1 MAKRNFGAE
10 VSPEDK
16 KKVSKEGFQKA
27 LKIFRFT
34 LPYKG
39 TFFVGFIFLILSQ
52 ITSMSIP
59 LLMGQ
64 MVGAIVSP
72 QKSGSQGIE
81 NIPTNGFS
89 QKIEGFLNPNST
101 QLTLNDVT
109 FLFAFLLILQ
119 AIFSFFRVYTFTKV
133 SEQSMRDLRKTLY
146 TKIITLPIP
155 FFEKNRVG
163 ELMSRITT
171 DITQLQD
178 VLSITLAEFFRQIFT
193 LVGGIILISFLSSK
207 LTMFMLLT
215 FPFLVVAAIIFGR
228 FIRKNS
234 KKVQDELASTN
245 IIVEETLQSINVVKA
260 FTNEDLE
267 VKRYSSSVQKVVD
280 YAMKAATFRGAF
292 ISFIIFVL
300 FGGIVGVVW
309 YGGNLV
315 LQGELAFKDLFT
327 FIIYTGFIGGS
338 VGGLGDMYAQIQKT
352 VGASERILEILEEK
366 SEIEVGS
373 SSMMNEP
380 TNTLLS
386 VSSQTTEFD
395 LALSVRTQTT
405 TGTQYSIEEL
415 KSDSVSVSKV
425 PPSEAEGAIVYQNV
439 AFSYPSRPDME
450 VLRNINLEVK
460 AGEKIGLV
468 GYSGAGKSTIVQ
480 LLMRYYKLTGGQILV
495 DGKNINEYNLTDLR
509 KNIAIVP
516 QEVMLF
522 GGTIYENIAYGNPQ
536 ASENEAIEAAKKA
549 NAFDFIESFPE
560 KFQTIVGERGV
571 KLSGGQRQRVAI
583 ARAILKDPA
592 ILILDEATSALDSE
606 SEKLVQDALDTLMQ
620 NRTTIIIAHRLA
632 TIRNV
637 DTIYVLKEGEVSE
650 QGSHDELVL
659 IENGIYANLVKL
671 QFENGMVFES

>member
-1 MAKRNFGAE
+1 MAKRNLGSE

-72 QKSGSQGIE
+72 QKAVSQGIA

-89 QKIEGFLNPNST
+89 QKIEHILNPNSS

-119 AIFSFFRVYTFTKV
+119 AIFSFFRVYTFTQV

-215 FPFLVVAAIIFGR
+215 FPFLVVAAIIFGK

-366 SEIEVGS
+366 SEIEVGL
-373 SSMMNEP
+373 NEE
-380 TNTLLS
+380 
-386 VSSQTTEFD
+386 VSQKLEVVGKLENHNSQ
-395 LALSVRTQTT
+395 LIPKI
-405 TGTQYSIEEL
+405 QY
-415 KSDSVSVSKV
+415 K
-425 PPSEAEGAIVYQNV
+425 NV

-460 AGEKIGLV
+460 SGEKIGLV

-480 LLMRYYKLTGGQILV
+480 LLMRYYKLTGGEILV
-495 DGKNINEYNLTDLR
+495 DGKNINEYNLTELR

-522 GGTIYENIAYGNPQ
+522 GGTIYENIAYGNPES
-536 ASENEAIEAAKKA
+536 SENEVIEAARKA
-549 NAFDFIESFPE
+549 NAFNFIESFPE

-583 ARAILKDPA
+583 ARAILKNPS

-650 QGSHDELVL
+650 RGSHEELVL

-671 QFENGMVFES
+671 QFENGLVMESYTQKL

>member
-10 VSPEDK
+10 VAPEDK
-16 KKVSKEGFQKA
+16 KKVSKEGFNKA
-27 LKIFRFT
+27 LNIFRFT

-39 TFFVGFIFLILSQ
+39 TFFIGFIFLVLSQ
-52 ITSMSIP
+52 MTSMSIP

-72 QKSGSQGIE
+72 QKPVNQALA
-81 NIPTNGFS
+81 NIPNNGIG
-89 QKIEGFLNPNST
+89 QKIQSMLSPQSVN
-101 QLTLNDVT
+101 LTLNDVT
-109 FLFAFLLILQ
+109 ILFVVLLILQ
-119 AIFSFFRVYTFTKV
+119 AAFSFFRVYTFTRV
-133 SEQSMRDLRKTLY
+133 SEQSMRDLRKALY

-178 VLSITLAEFFRQIFT
+178 VLSITLAELFRQIFT

-207 LTMFMLLT
+207 LTLFMLMT

-228 FIRKNS
+228 FIRKNA

-260 FTNEDLE
+260 FTNEALE

-280 YAMKAATFRGAF
+280 YALKAATFRGGF

-300 FGGIVGVVW
+300 FGGVVGVVW

-338 VGGLGDMYAQIQKT
+338 VGGLGDMYAQIQRT
-352 VGASERILEILEEK
+352 IGASERILEILDEK
-366 SEIEVGS
+366 SEISVDERMVSRKSEVVATS
-373 SSMMNEP
+373 TP
-380 TNTLLS
+380 KI
-386 VSSQTTEFD
+386 
-395 LALSVRTQTT
+395 A
-405 TGTQYSIEEL
+405 Y
-415 KSDSVSVSKV
+415 K
-425 PPSEAEGAIVYQNV
+425 NV
-439 AFSYPSRPDME
+439 AFAYPSRPDME
-450 VLRNINLEVK
+450 VLKNISLEVK
-460 AGEKIGLV
+460 SGEKVGLV

-480 LLMRYYKLTGGQILV
+480 LLMRYYKLSSGEILV
-495 DGKNINEYNLTDLR
+495 EGKNINDYDLTELR
-509 KNIAIVP
+509 KKIAIVP

-522 GGTIYENIAYGNPQ
+522 GGTIYENISYGNPN
-536 ASENEAIEAAKKA
+536 ASENEVIAAAKKA
-549 NAFDFIESFPE
+549 NAFDFIDSFPE
-560 KFQTIVGERGV
+560 QFQTIVGERGV
-571 KLSGGQRQRVAI
+571 KLSGGQRQRIAI

-592 ILILDEATSALDSE
+592 ILVLDEATSALDSE
-606 SEKLVQDALDTLMQ
+606 SEKLVQDALDVLMQ

-637 DTIYVLKEGEVSE
+637 DTIYVLKEGEVAE
-650 QGSHDELVL
+650 KGSHDAL
-659 IENGIYANLVKL
+659 ISIEGGIYANLVKL
-671 QFENGMVFES
+671 QYENNMVLEG

>member
-1 MAKRNFGAE
+1 LIEGINTTQKMAKRNFGSE
-10 VSPEDK
+10 VAPEDK
-16 KKVSKEGFQKA
+16 KKVSKEGFNKA
-27 LKIFRFT
+27 LNIFRFT

-39 TFFVGFIFLILSQ
+39 TFFIGFIFLVLSQ

-72 QKSGSQGIE
+72 QKPVNQALA
-81 NIPTNGFS
+81 NIPNNGIG
-89 QKIEGFLNPNST
+89 QKIQSMLSPQSVN
-101 QLTLNDVT
+101 LTLNDVT
-109 FLFAFLLILQ
+109 ILFVVLLILQ
-119 AIFSFFRVYTFTKV
+119 AAFSFFRVYTFTRV
-133 SEQSMRDLRKTLY
+133 SEQSMRDLRKALY

-178 VLSITLAEFFRQIFT
+178 VLSITLAELFRQIFT

-207 LTMFMLLT
+207 LTLFMLMT

-260 FTNEDLE
+260 FTNEALE

-280 YAMKAATFRGAF
+280 YALKAATFRGGF

-300 FGGIVGVVW
+300 FGGVVGVVW

-338 VGGLGDMYAQIQKT
+338 VGGLGDMYAQIQRT
-352 VGASERILEILEEK
+352 IGASERILEILDEK
-366 SEIEVGS
+366 SEINVDEKVLSQKSEVVATS
-373 SSMMNEP
+373 TP
-380 TNTLLS
+380 KI
-386 VSSQTTEFD
+386 
-395 LALSVRTQTT
+395 A
-405 TGTQYSIEEL
+405 Y
-415 KSDSVSVSKV
+415 K
-425 PPSEAEGAIVYQNV
+425 NV
-439 AFSYPSRPDME
+439 AFAYPSRPDME
-450 VLRNINLEVK
+450 VLKNISLEVK
-460 AGEKIGLV
+460 SGEKVGLV

-480 LLMRYYKLTGGQILV
+480 LLMRYYKLSSGEILV
-495 DGKNINEYNLTDLR
+495 EGKNINDYDLTELR
-509 KNIAIVP
+509 KKIAIVP

-522 GGTIYENIAYGNPQ
+522 GGTIYENISYGNPN
-536 ASENEAIEAAKKA
+536 ASENEVIAAAKKA
-549 NAFDFIESFPE
+549 NAFDFIDSFPE
-560 KFQTIVGERGV
+560 QFQTIVGERGV
-571 KLSGGQRQRVAI
+571 KLSGGQRQRIAI

-592 ILILDEATSALDSE
+592 ILVLDEATSALDSE
-606 SEKLVQDALDTLMQ
+606 SEKLVQDALDVLMQ

-637 DTIYVLKEGEVSE
+637 DTIYVLKEGEVAE
-650 QGSHDELVL
+650 KGSHDAL
-659 IENGIYANLVKL
+659 ISIEGGIYANLVKL
-671 QFENGMVFES
+671 QYENNMVLEG

>member
-72 QKSGSQGIE
+72 QKSINQGIT

-89 QKIEGFLNPNST
+89 QKIQHFLHLDSN
-101 QLTLNDVT
+101 QLTLNSVT
-109 FLFAFLLILQ
+109 TLFAILLILQ
-119 AIFSFFRVYTFTKV
+119 AGFSFIRVYTFTLV

-267 VKRYSSSVQKVVD
+267 VRRYSSSVQKVVD

-366 SEIEVGS
+366 SEIEVES
-373 SSMMNEP
+373 S
-380 TNTLLS
+380 
-386 VSSQTTEFD
+386 VG
-395 LALSVRTQTT
+395 TQTT
-405 TGTQYSIEEL
+405 ATAPRSVGRPAPDGGAFSVPSDSKISSSVLINGL
-415 KSDSVSVSKV
+415 KSDEKA
-425 PPSEAEGAIVYQNV
+425 PPSGAGGASGSVTYQNV
-439 AFSYPSRPDME
+439 AFSYPSRPDMK
-450 VLRNINLEVK
+450 VLQNINLEVK
-460 AGEKIGLV
+460 TGEKVGLV

-495 DGKNINEYNLTDLR
+495 DGKNINDYNLTDLR

-536 ASENEAIEAAKKA
+536 ASENEVIEASKKA

-637 DTIYVLKEGEVSE
+637 DTIYVLKEGEISE

-671 QFENGMVFES
+671 QFENGMVLES

>member
-72 QKSGSQGIE
+72 QKSVNQGIT

-89 QKIEGFLNPNST
+89 QKIQHFLHLDST
-101 QLTLNDVT
+101 QLTLNSVT
-109 FLFAFLLILQ
+109 TLFAILLILQ
-119 AIFSFFRVYTFTKV
+119 AGFSFIRVYTFTLV

-366 SEIEVGS
+366 SEINIVPPASDGGAFS
-373 SSMMNEP
+373 SDFVE
-380 TNTLLS
+380 T
-386 VSSQTTEFD
+386 
-395 LALSVRTQTT
+395 
-405 TGTQYSIEEL
+405 L
-415 KSDSVSVSKV
+415 KSQIPSPRVSRGLLA
-425 PPSEAEGAIVYQNV
+425 PPSGAVSYQNV
-439 AFSYPSRPDME
+439 AFSYPSRPDMA

-460 AGEKIGLV
+460 SGEKVGLV

-536 ASENEAIEAAKKA
+536 ASEEEVIEASRKA

-637 DTIYVLKEGEVSE
+637 DTIYVLKEGEISE

-671 QFENGMVFES
+671 QFENGMVLES

>member
-72 QKSGSQGIE
+72 QKSVNQGIT

-89 QKIEGFLNPNST
+89 QKIQHFLHLDST
-101 QLTLNDVT
+101 QLTLNSVT
-109 FLFAFLLILQ
+109 TLFAILLILQ
-119 AIFSFFRVYTFTKV
+119 AGFSFIRVYTFTLV

-366 SEIEVGS
+366 SEINIVPPASDGGAFS
-373 SSMMNEP
+373 SDFVE
-380 TNTLLS
+380 T
-386 VSSQTTEFD
+386 
-395 LALSVRTQTT
+395 
-405 TGTQYSIEEL
+405 L
-415 KSDSVSVSKV
+415 KSQIPSPRVKGLLA
-425 PPSEAEGAIVYQNV
+425 PPSGAVSYKNV
-439 AFSYPSRPDME
+439 AFSYPSRPDMA

-460 AGEKIGLV
+460 SGEKVGLV

-536 ASENEAIEAAKKA
+536 ASEKEVIEASRKA

-637 DTIYVLKEGEVSE
+637 DTIYVLKEGEISE

-671 QFENGMVFES
+671 QFENGMVLES

>member
-10 VSPEDK
+10 LSPEDK
-16 KKVSKEGFQKA
+16 KKVSKEGFNKA
-27 LKIFRFT
+27 LSIFRFT

-39 TFFVGFIFLILSQ
+39 TFAIGFIFLILSQ

-72 QKSGSQGIE
+72 QSSGNQAAPAMPSSGITE
-81 NIPTNGFS
+81 KLAHIF
-89 QKIEGFLNPNST
+89 NPNST
-101 QLTLNDVT
+101 QLTLNNVT
-109 FLFAFLLILQ
+109 FLFVILLTLQ
-119 AIFSFFRVYTFTKV
+119 AAFSFFRVYTFTRV

-207 LTMFMLLT
+207 LTLFMLMT

-267 VKRYSSSVQKVVD
+267 VKRYGLSVQKVVD
-280 YAMKAATFRGAF
+280 YALKAATFRGGF

-300 FGGIVGVVW
+300 FGGVVGVVW

-338 VGGLGDMYAQIQKT
+338 VGGLGDMYAQIQRT
-352 VGASERILEILEEK
+352 IGASERILEILEEQSEVSVEPKVESIK
-366 SEIEVGS
+366 SENDKS
-373 SSMMNEP
+373 HN
-380 TNTLLS
+380 TN
-386 VSSQTTEFD
+386 FPK
-395 LALSVRTQTT
+395 
-405 TGTQYSIEEL
+405 I
-415 KSDSVSVSKV
+415 K
-425 PPSEAEGAIVYQNV
+425 YQNV
-439 AFSYPSRPDME
+439 AFSYPSRPDMQ
-450 VLRNINLEVK
+450 VLKDISFEVK
-460 AGEKIGLV
+460 SGEKIALV

-480 LLMRYYKLTGGQILV
+480 LLMRYYKLSGGKILV
-495 DGKNINEYNLTDLR
+495 DGKNINDYDLTDLR
-509 KNIAIVP
+509 KKIAIVP

-536 ASENEAIEAAKKA
+536 AAENEVIEAAKKA
-549 NAFDFIESFPE
+549 NAFDFINSFPE
-560 KFQTIVGERGV
+560 GFQTIVGERGV

-606 SEKLVQDALDTLMQ
+606 SEKLVQDALDRLMQ

-637 DTIYVLKEGEVSE
+637 DTIYVLKEGEISE
-650 QGSHDELVL
+650 SGSHDKLLL
-659 IENGIYANLVKL
+659 IENGIYSGLVKL
-671 QFENGMVFES
+671 QYENAELSVQGER

>member
-39 TFFVGFIFLILSQ
+39 TFFVGFIFLVLSQ

-72 QKSGSQGIE
+72 QKSAGQGIT
-81 NIPTNGFS
+81 NIPTNGMS
-89 QKIEGFLNPNST
+89 QKFEHFFHLDST
-101 QLTLNDVT
+101 QLTLNSVT
-109 FLFAFLLILQ
+109 TLFVILLILQ
-119 AIFSFFRVYTFTKV
+119 AAFSFIRVYTFTQV

-146 TKIITLPIP
+146 TKIITLPVP

-193 LVGGIILISFLSSK
+193 LLGGIILISYLSSK
-207 LTMFMLLT
+207 LTLFMLLT

-260 FTNEDLE
+260 FTNERLE
-267 VKRYSSSVQKVVD
+267 VKRYSLSVQKVVD

-300 FGGIVGVVW
+300 FGGVVGVVW

-352 VGASERILEILEEK
+352 VGASERILEILDEK
-366 SEIEVGS
+366 SEIEVEATPASEGGANS
-373 SSMMNEP
+373 LLTPVGEILDTNIAKKSNEKAP
-380 TNTLLS
+380 PSRAGGASGS
-386 VSSQTTEFD
+386 VS
-395 LALSVRTQTT
+395 
-405 TGTQYSIEEL
+405 
-415 KSDSVSVSKV
+415 
-425 PPSEAEGAIVYQNV
+425 YQNV

-460 AGEKIGLV
+460 TGEKIGLV

-522 GGTIYENIAYGNPQ
+522 GGTIYENIAYGNPD
-536 ASENEAIEAAKKA
+536 ASENEVFEAARKA
-549 NAFDFIESFPE
+549 NAFDFIDSFPE

-583 ARAILKDPA
+583 ARAILKNPA

-659 IENGIYANLVKL
+659 IDNGLYANLVKL
-671 QFENGMVFES
+671 QFENGLMMES

>member
-10 VSPEDK
+10 VAPEDK
-16 KKVSKEGFQKA
+16 KKVSKEGFNKA
-27 LKIFRFT
+27 LNIFRFT

-39 TFFVGFIFLILSQ
+39 TFFIGFIFLVLSQ

-72 QKSGSQGIE
+72 QKPVNQALA
-81 NIPTNGFS
+81 NIPNNGIG
-89 QKIEGFLNPNST
+89 QKIQSMLSPQSVN
-101 QLTLNDVT
+101 LTLNDVT
-109 FLFAFLLILQ
+109 ILFVVLLILQ
-119 AIFSFFRVYTFTKV
+119 AAFSFFRVYTFTRV
-133 SEQSMRDLRKTLY
+133 SEQSMRDLRKALY
-146 TKIITLPIP
+146 TKIITLPVP

-178 VLSITLAEFFRQIFT
+178 VLSITLAELFRQIFT

-207 LTMFMLLT
+207 LTLFMLMT

-228 FIRKNS
+228 FIRKNA

-260 FTNEDLE
+260 FTNEALE

-280 YAMKAATFRGAF
+280 YALKAATFRGGF

-300 FGGIVGVVW
+300 FGGVVGVVW

-315 LQGELAFKDLFT
+315 LNGELAFKDLFT

-338 VGGLGDMYAQIQKT
+338 VGGLGDMYAQIQRT
-352 VGASERILEILEEK
+352 IGASERILEILDEK
-366 SEIEVGS
+366 SEINVDEKVVSQKSEVV
-373 SSMMNEP
+373 N
-380 TNTLLS
+380 
-386 VSSQTTEFD
+386 
-395 LALSVRTQTT
+395 
-405 TGTQYSIEEL
+405 
-415 KSDSVSVSKV
+415 
-425 PPSEAEGAIVYQNV
+425 PSTPKIAYKNV
-439 AFSYPSRPDME
+439 AFAYPSRPDME
-450 VLRNINLEVK
+450 VLKNISLEVK
-460 AGEKIGLV
+460 SGEKVGLV

-480 LLMRYYKLTGGQILV
+480 LLMRYYKLSSGQILV
-495 DGKNINEYNLTDLR
+495 EGKNINDYDLTELR
-509 KNIAIVP
+509 KKIAIVP

-522 GGTIYENIAYGNPQ
+522 GGTIYENISYGNPN
-536 ASENEAIEAAKKA
+536 ASESEVIAAAKKA
-549 NAFDFIESFPE
+549 NAFDFIDSFPE
-560 KFQTIVGERGV
+560 QFQTIVGERGV
-571 KLSGGQRQRVAI
+571 KLSGGQRQRIAI

-606 SEKLVQDALDTLMQ
+606 SEKLVQDALDVLMQ

-637 DTIYVLKEGEVSE
+637 DTIYVLKEGEVAE
-650 QGSHDELVL
+650 KGSHDAL
-659 IENGIYANLVKL
+659 ISIEGGIYANLVKL
-671 QFENGMVFES
+671 QYENNMVLEG

>member
-39 TFFVGFIFLILSQ
+39 TFFIGFIFLILSQ

-64 MVGAIVSP
+64 MVGAIVTP
-72 QKSGSQGIE
+72 QKAVSQGIT
-81 NIPTNGFS
+81 NIPTNGIS
-89 QKIEGFLNPNST
+89 QKIQHFLHLDST
-101 QLTLNDVT
+101 QLTLNSVT
-109 FLFAFLLILQ
+109 TLFVILLILQ
-119 AIFSFFRVYTFTKV
+119 AAFSFIRVYTFTMV

-193 LVGGIILISFLSSK
+193 LVGGIILITFLSSK
-207 LTMFMLLT
+207 LTMFMLMT

-260 FTNEDLE
+260 FTNESLE

-280 YAMKAATFRGAF
+280 YALKAATYRGGF

-352 VGASERILEILEEK
+352 VGASERILEILDEK
-366 SEIEVGS
+366 SEVSVESNEVVS
-373 SSMMNEP
+373 RKSEV
-380 TNTLLS
+380 
-386 VSSQTTEFD
+386 VSSINLNVVEKPK
-395 LALSVRTQTT
+395 
-405 TGTQYSIEEL
+405 IENR
-415 KSDSVSVSKV
+415 KSKI
-425 PPSEAEGAIVYQNV
+425 EYKNV

-460 AGEKIGLV
+460 SGEKVGLV

-495 DGKNINEYNLTDLR
+495 DGKNINDYNLTELR

-536 ASENEAIEAAKKA
+536 ASENEVIEAVKKA

-592 ILILDEATSALDSE
+592 ILVLDEATSALDSE

-650 QGSHDELVL
+650 QGSHDELVM

-671 QFENGMVFES
+671 QFENAVLE

>member
-16 KKVSKEGFQKA
+16 KKVSKEGFKKA

-72 QKSGSQGIE
+72 QKAVSQGIT

-89 QKIEGFLNPNST
+89 QKIQHFLHLDST
-101 QLTLNDVT
+101 QLTLNSVT
-109 FLFAFLLILQ
+109 TLFVILLILQ
-119 AIFSFFRVYTFTKV
+119 AAFSFIRVYTFTLV

-280 YAMKAATFRGAF
+280 YALKAATFRGAF

-352 VGASERILEILEEK
+352 VGASERILEILDEK
-366 SEIEVGS
+366 SEIEVGG
-373 SSMMNEP
+373 NDV
-380 TNTLLS
+380 
-386 VSSQTTEFD
+386 VSRKSEVVSQ
-395 LALSVRTQTT
+395 RT
-405 TGTQYSIEEL
+405 
-415 KSDSVSVSKV
+415 
-425 PPSEAEGAIVYQNV
+425 PPAHNSQLITKIKYQNV

-460 AGEKIGLV
+460 SGEKVGLV

-536 ASENEAIEAAKKA
+536 ATESEVIEAARKA
-549 NAFDFIESFPE
+549 NAFEFIESFPE

>member
-72 QKSGSQGIE
+72 QKSVNQGIT

-89 QKIEGFLNPNST
+89 QKIQHFLHLDST
-101 QLTLNDVT
+101 QLTLNSVT
-109 FLFAFLLILQ
+109 TLFAILLILQ
-119 AIFSFFRVYTFTKV
+119 AGFSFIRVYTFTLV

-366 SEIEVGS
+366 SEINIVPPASDGGAFS
-373 SSMMNEP
+373 SDFVE
-380 TNTLLS
+380 T
-386 VSSQTTEFD
+386 
-395 LALSVRTQTT
+395 
-405 TGTQYSIEEL
+405 L
-415 KSDSVSVSKV
+415 KSQIPSSRVRRLLA
-425 PPSEAEGAIVYQNV
+425 PPSGAVSYQNV
-439 AFSYPSRPDME
+439 AFSYPSRPDMA

-460 AGEKIGLV
+460 SGEKVGLV

-536 ASENEAIEAAKKA
+536 ASEKEVIEASRKA

-637 DTIYVLKEGEVSE
+637 DTIYVLKEGEISE

-671 QFENGMVFES
+671 QFENGMVLES

>member
-39 TFFVGFIFLILSQ
+39 TFFIGFIFLILSQ

-72 QKSGSQGIE
+72 QKSESQGVT

-89 QKIEGFLNPNST
+89 QKFEHILNPNAN

-109 FLFAFLLILQ
+109 FLFAFLLIMQ

-146 TKIITLPIP
+146 TKIITLPVP

-260 FTNEDLE
+260 FTNEQLE
-267 VKRYSSSVQKVVD
+267 VKRYSLSVQKVVD

-300 FGGIVGVVW
+300 FGGVVGVVW

-352 VGASERILEILEEK
+352 VGASERILEILDEK
-366 SEIEVGS
+366 SEIEV
-373 SSMMNEP
+373 EAPP
-380 TNTLLS
+380 TPKGKAFN
-386 VSSQTTEFD
+386 
-395 LALSVRTQTT
+395 
-405 TGTQYSIEEL
+405 
-415 KSDSVSVSKV
+415 SDFNSPFRERETNSRAS
-425 PPSEAEGAIVYQNV
+425 GAIAYRNV

-460 AGEKIGLV
+460 TGEKIGLV

-495 DGKNINEYNLTDLR
+495 NGKNINEYNLTDLR

-522 GGTIYENIAYGNPQ
+522 GGTIYENIAYGNPE
-536 ASENEAIEAAKKA
+536 ASENEVFEAAKKA

-583 ARAILKDPA
+583 ARAILKNPA
-592 ILILDEATSALDSE
+592 ILVLDEATSALDSE
-606 SEKLVQDALDTLMQ
+606 SEKLVQGALDTLMQ

-671 QFENGMVFES
+671 QFENGLVMES

>member
-72 QKSGSQGIE
+72 QKSVNQGIT

-89 QKIEGFLNPNST
+89 QNIQHFLHLDST
-101 QLTLNDVT
+101 QLTLNSVT
-109 FLFAFLLILQ
+109 TLFAILLILQ
-119 AIFSFFRVYTFTKV
+119 AGFSFIRVYTFTLV

-366 SEIEVGS
+366 SEINIVPPASDGGAFS
-373 SSMMNEP
+373 SDFVE
-380 TNTLLS
+380 T
-386 VSSQTTEFD
+386 
-395 LALSVRTQTT
+395 
-405 TGTQYSIEEL
+405 L
-415 KSDSVSVSKV
+415 KSQIPSPRVSRGLLA
-425 PPSEAEGAIVYQNV
+425 PPSGAVSYQNV
-439 AFSYPSRPDME
+439 AFSYPSRPDMA

-460 AGEKIGLV
+460 SGEKVGLV

-536 ASENEAIEAAKKA
+536 ASEKEVIEASRKA

-637 DTIYVLKEGEVSE
+637 DTIYVLKEGEISE

-671 QFENGMVFES
+671 QFENGMVLES

>member
-10 VSPEDK
+10 VAPEDK
-16 KKVSKEGFQKA
+16 KKVSKEGFNKA
-27 LKIFRFT
+27 LNIFRFT

-39 TFFVGFIFLILSQ
+39 TFFIGFIFLVLSQ

-72 QKSGSQGIE
+72 QKPVNQALA
-81 NIPTNGFS
+81 NIPNNGIG
-89 QKIEGFLNPNST
+89 QKIQSMLSPQSVN
-101 QLTLNDVT
+101 LTLNDVT
-109 FLFAFLLILQ
+109 ILFVVLLILQ
-119 AIFSFFRVYTFTKV
+119 AAFSFFRVYTFTRV
-133 SEQSMRDLRKTLY
+133 SEQSMRDLRKALY

-178 VLSITLAEFFRQIFT
+178 VLSITLAELFRQIFT

-207 LTMFMLLT
+207 LTLFMLMT

-260 FTNEDLE
+260 FTNEALE

-280 YAMKAATFRGAF
+280 YALKAATFRGGF

-300 FGGIVGVVW
+300 FGGVVGVVW

-315 LQGELAFKDLFT
+315 LNGELAFKDLFT

-338 VGGLGDMYAQIQKT
+338 VGGLGDMYAQIQRT
-352 VGASERILEILEEK
+352 IGASERILEILDEK
-366 SEIEVGS
+366 SEINVDEKVVSQKSEVVATS
-373 SSMMNEP
+373 TP
-380 TNTLLS
+380 KI
-386 VSSQTTEFD
+386 
-395 LALSVRTQTT
+395 A
-405 TGTQYSIEEL
+405 Y
-415 KSDSVSVSKV
+415 K
-425 PPSEAEGAIVYQNV
+425 NV

-450 VLRNINLEVK
+450 VLKNISLEVK
-460 AGEKIGLV
+460 SGEKIGLV

-480 LLMRYYKLTGGQILV
+480 LLMRYYKLSSGQILV
-495 DGKNINEYNLTDLR
+495 EGKNINDYDLTELR
-509 KNIAIVP
+509 KKIAIVP

-522 GGTIYENIAYGNPQ
+522 GGTIYENISYGNPN
-536 ASENEAIEAAKKA
+536 ASESEVIAAAKKA
-549 NAFDFIESFPE
+549 NAFDFIDSFPE
-560 KFQTIVGERGV
+560 QFQTIVGERGV
-571 KLSGGQRQRVAI
+571 KLSGGQRQRIAI

-592 ILILDEATSALDSE
+592 ILVLDEATSALDSE
-606 SEKLVQDALDTLMQ
+606 SEKLVQDALDVLMQ

-637 DTIYVLKEGEVSE
+637 DTIYVLKEGEIAE
-650 QGSHDELVL
+650 KGSHDAL
-659 IENGIYANLVKL
+659 ISIEGGIYANLVKL
-671 QFENGMVFES
+671 QYENNMVLEG